1 MRHSLNR
8 SLPLSTE
15 DHAELF
21 KAIYDGA
28 LGDETDAMEL
38 KSEWDLSDKKKTGIL
53 ARLILGFANRDPAVA
68 AKYFGSEAYLV
79 LGVDSGRA
87 EGVTKADNA
96 TIAMQ
101 IQSYT
106 GTRGPQFVL
115 DYGRFNNLDVAVITI
130 LAAPRAAHI
139 YALEKE
145 FTDNSGPKERLWR
158 NGTIFVRS
166 GTSTEVATAED
177 IRRLERRLIGGLQK
191 LTPQVDL
198 EWQKDLHLFWY
209 DASSTEEWLESH
221 REHLFSQQEKDGTSV
236 PGPFDFSRQMMPIFE
251 TLGRQTPGRYKK
263 DLNDYI
269 AECRDLLPE
278 WIQHLV
284 YSSSKFPN
292 VMRMTNTTDEAM
304 LAVRLTLLLPAG
316 VDVVVEDP
324 YTKWPDPPVPVGE
337 NLPPTSLVKHL
348 EGYEIPLARTAY
360 PQRPTVDADGHMM
373 KVTFDVG
380 DIAAEDSVLTWP
392 IAVLTANAGLESPI
406 ALTWTVTANNR
417 RGTDKGSLSI
427 PRPEKQIPMTTVL
440 TKTVQVPTR

>member
-1 MRHSLNR
+1 M
-8 SLPLSTE
+8 T
-15 DHAELF
+15 
-21 KAIYDGA
+21 
-28 LGDETDAMEL
+28 
-38 KSEWDLSDKKKTGIL
+38 L

-68 AKYFGSEAYLV
+68 AKYFGGEAYLV

-87 EGVTKADNA
+87 EGVSKVDNA

-115 DYGRFNNLDVAVITI
+115 DYGRFNNVDVAVITI

-145 FTDNSGPKERLWR
+145 FSDNSGPKERLWR

-198 EWQKDLHLFWY
+198 EWQKDPHLFWY
-209 DASSTEEWLESH
+209 DEASTEGWLESH
-221 REHLFSQQEKDGTSV
+221 REHLFSQQEKDGTAA
-236 PGPFDFSRQMMPIFE
+236 PGPFDFSRQIMPIFE
-251 TLGRQTPGRYKK
+251 SLGKQTTGRYKK

-269 AECRDLLPE
+269 AECKDLVHE
-278 WIQHLV
+278 WTQHLV
-284 YSSSKFPN
+284 YSSSKFLN

-304 LAVRLTLLLPAG
+304 LAVRLTLQLPAG
-316 VDVVVEDP
+316 VEVVVDEP
-324 YTKWPDPPVPVGE
+324 YTKWPDAPVPVGE
-337 NLPPTSLVKHL
+337 NLPPTSLFKHL
-348 EGYEIPLARTAY
+348 DGYEISLARTAN
-360 PQRPTVDADGHMM
+360 PQRPTVDADGDMV

-380 DIAAEDSVLTWP
+380 DIAAEDSVPTWP
-392 IAVLTANAGLESPI
+392 IAVLSSDTELDTSIPI
-406 ALTWTVTANNR
+406 RWTVTANNR
-417 RGTDKGSLSI
+417 RGTDKGTLSI
-427 PRPEKQIPMTTVL
+427 SRPEKQALMSTVL
-440 TKTVQVPTR
+440 SRTVPVPKR